1 VTALTVKSADRS
13 CIRAAPKNLPAA
25 MTLSCVG
32 MLCFFKTHPAVHC
45 NMPALACEDSP
56 MSKLMHALL
65 ILTFIGGAAML
76 AVTLRAAPAVPAPAT
91 QPKIAGANFSGDRQL
106 QRPVNY
112 RNWRFV
118 SAGLGMSYGPAAQAA
133 ASTGHVMFDN
143 VFVQPEAYDAF
154 LRDGVW
160 PEGTMFV
167 LELRGALT
175 KRTPNNGGHF
185 QTDLHGVEV
194 SVKDSARFKGR
205 WAYFDFGASQSAT
218 PEPESNCFACH
229 QQHAAVD
236 MTFVQF
242 YPTLQ
247 KVASAH

>member
-1 VTALTVKSADRS
+1 
-13 CIRAAPKNLPAA
+13 
-25 MTLSCVG
+25 
-32 MLCFFKTHPAVHC
+32 
-45 NMPALACEDSP
+45 

-65 ILTFIGGAAML
+65 ILTFIAGAAML

-91 QPKIAGANFSGDRQL
+91 QPKIAGAKFSGDGRL
-106 QRPVNY
+106 QRPVDY

-118 SAGLGMSYGPAAQAA
+118 TSGLGMSYGPAAQAA
-133 ASTGHVMFDN
+133 AETGHVMFDN
-143 VFVQPEAYDAF
+143 VFVQPAAYEAF
-154 LRDGVW
+154 LRDGAW

-175 KRTPNNGGHF
+175 KRAPNNGGHF
-185 QTDLHGVEV
+185 QTDLHGIEV

-205 WAYFDFGASQSAT
+205 WAYFDFGMTAQSAT
-218 PEPESNCFACH
+218 PQPESRCFACH
-229 QQHAAVD
+229 QQHGAVD

-247 KVASAH
+247 KAQSVH

>member
-1 VTALTVKSADRS
+1 MPKLLHALFVSLFAIGAATLVFVLH
-13 CIRAAPKNLPAA
+13 AAP
-25 MTLSCVG
+25 G
-32 MLCFFKTHPAVHC
+32 
-45 NMPALACEDSP
+45 
-56 MSKLMHALL
+56 
-65 ILTFIGGAAML
+65 
-76 AVTLRAAPAVPAPAT
+76 VPAPST
-91 QPKIAGANFSGDRQL
+91 QPKLTGAEFSGDGKL

-143 VFVQPEAYDAF
+143 VFVQPQAYDTF

-167 LELRGALT
+167 LELRGAET
-175 KRTPNNGGHF
+175 QRPPNNRGHF
-185 QTDLHGVEV
+185 QTDLHGIEV
-194 SVKDSARFKGR
+194 SVKDSTRYKGR
-205 WAYFDFGASQSAT
+205 WAYFEFGMDDRSTT
-218 PEPESNCFACH
+218 PQPQSNCFACH
-229 QQHAAVD
+229 ERHAAVD

-247 KVASAH
+247 QVKSGRRY